1 MSDPN
6 KNNTMEEDDVD
17 EFLYGSDGSEDNY
30 GITSKPATKKN
41 TEEDEE
47 IYEQYNEAIANS
59 NSTDPTKKE
68 PDNDDAMDEDE
79 DEDEEEDSDDDLDII
94 LEAEEDETT
103 TDARPSSSQIPQGD
117 QATDTSNSLVN
128 IKLGGQQGN
137 ETSSGDTNTNN
148 TTNNTTTNKSSGG
161 VDLDAVGEYNGQPIT
176 ELDVDIFEDKP
187 WRKPGADIT
196 DYFNYGF
203 NEVTWRAY
211 CAKQK
216 TMREKKTTGK
226 PDGDMPDFM
235 TDVPDFMKMG
245 MMMPM
250 MEGGMPMGMMNPM
263 MNPMMMGMPPPPPPG
278 GAPPMMGNMQNR
290 PNGGDMARMNQNYGG
305 GSGTNNP
312 RPSRR

>member
-1 MSDPN
+1 MTDRN
-6 KNNTMEEDDVD
+6 KNDAMDKDDVD
-17 EFLYGSDGSEDNY
+17 DFLYGSDASEENY

-41 TEEDEE
+41 TDEDDE
-47 IYEQYNEAIANS
+47 IYEQYNEPTATS
-59 NSTDPTKKE
+59 NSTPKKDQDDP
-68 PDNDDAMDEDE
+68 MDEDREDE

-94 LEAEEDETT
+94 LEPEENETT
-103 TDARPSSSQIPQGD
+103 PATTAAAAAAATSDPSSSETAANP
-117 QATDTSNSLVN
+117 LVN
-128 IKLGGQQGN
+128 IKLGGVEAG
-137 ETSSGDTNTNN
+137 SSSDTGKAT
-148 TTNNTTTNKSSGG
+148 GG
-161 VDLDAVGEYNGQPIT
+161 VNLEAVGEYNGQPIT

-216 TMREKKTTGK
+216 TIRDKKTTAIPGGK
-226 PDGDMPDFM
+226 PDADMPDFM
-235 TDVPDFMKMG
+235 VDVPDFMKMG

-263 MNPMMMGMPPPPPPG
+263 MNPMMMGMPPPPPPSSSSMG
-278 GAPPMMGNMQNR
+278 GPPPMMQNR
-290 PNGGDMARMNQNYGG
+290 SSGGDHGRMNQNYGG
-305 GSGTNNP
+305 SNNS